1 MSGHDEKGSSGSD
14 DGSSDTAAATTAATA
29 ATRTPA
35 PNYAPGQLEAI
46 SAQLGTGYSQNPAD
60 ILAYLQQLYPSPE
73 QQAAEAA
80 AQAAQTASTTSTSSD
95 AKARTEA
102 NLETLLMAFLPAEEQ
117 AKVK

>member
-1 MSGHDEKGSSGSD
+1 MSGHDEKGDSRSSDS
-14 DGSSDTAAATTAATA
+14 GSSDAAAATGATATAAAT
-29 ATRTPA
+29 

-46 SAQLGTGYSQNPAD
+46 SAQLGTGYQQNPAD

-73 QQAAEAA
+73 QQAAQRA

-102 NLETLLMAFLPAEEQ
+102 NLETLLRAFLPADEQ
-117 AKVK
+117 AK

>member
-14 DGSSDTAAATTAATA
+14 DGSSDAAAATTTATA

-80 AQAAQTASTTSTSSD
+80 AQAASTSTTSTSSD

-102 NLETLLMAFLPAEEQ
+102 NLELLLRAFLPEEEQ
-117 AKVK
+117 AK

>member
-14 DGSSDTAAATTAATA
+14 DGSSDAAAATTTATA

-80 AQAAQTASTTSTSSD
+80 AQAASTSTTSTSSD

-117 AKVK
+117 AKIK